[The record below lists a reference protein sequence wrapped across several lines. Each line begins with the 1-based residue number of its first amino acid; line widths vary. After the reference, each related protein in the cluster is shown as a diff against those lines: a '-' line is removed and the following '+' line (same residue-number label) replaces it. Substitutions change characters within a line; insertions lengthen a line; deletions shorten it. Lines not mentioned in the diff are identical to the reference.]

1 MPTPNPFPLD
11 IVNKVNSPELEA
23 YFLQFGPEHY
33 ESAQDL
39 NKIKQALNY
48 LYENMGSGSPSSSFN
63 KTIRWNGTE
72 TDVPEGFNGTAFNL
86 SRTEFATYTVT
97 GTTLV
102 IDPADADQYD
112 IILLTSD

>member
-11 IVNKVNSPELEA
+11 IANKVNSPELEA
-23 YFLQFGPEHY
+23 YFLQFGPERY

-48 LYENMGSGSPSSSFN
+48 LYENMGGGGGSTSFN
-63 KTIRWNGTE
+63 KTIRWDGVG
-72 TDVPEGFNGTAFNL
+72 TDVPAGFSGTAFNF
-86 SRTEFATYTVT
+86 SRTEFASYTVT
-97 GTTLV
+97 DTTLV
-102 IDPADADQYD
+102 LNPADADQYD

>member
-23 YFLQFGPEHY
+23 YFLQFGPELY

-48 LYENMGSGSPSSSFN
+48 LHENMGSGGSSSSFN
-63 KTIRWNGTE
+63 KTIRWDGVG
-72 TDVPEGFNGTAFNL
+72 TDVPAGFNGTAFNF
-86 SRTEFATYTVT
+86 SRTEFAAYTVT
-97 GTTLV
+97 DTTLV
-102 IDPADADQYD
+102 LDPADADQYD